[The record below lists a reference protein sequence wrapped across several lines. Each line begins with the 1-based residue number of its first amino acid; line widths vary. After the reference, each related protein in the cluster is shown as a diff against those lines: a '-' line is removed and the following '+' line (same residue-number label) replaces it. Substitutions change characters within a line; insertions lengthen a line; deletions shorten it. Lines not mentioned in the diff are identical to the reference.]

1 MIIIETKTNVH
12 IFKDREVDHVEYNRE
27 LSNVLL
33 YFMAEGLLNERKTV
47 AFDDVL
53 DVRYITDACPKAYE
67 YKSTEQARLLRELE
81 ERRNLDTL
89 NQRII
94 MYMKGLYCF
103 VKEGNSNAEEAHNES
118 ICKMLEERREIYN
131 RIDEIGKCK
140 ETINNGKLL

>member
-33 YFMAEGLLNERKTV
+33 YFMAEGLLDEKKTV
-47 AFDDVL
+47 AFDGVL

-81 ERRNLDTL
+81 ERRNLDSLNYRLTGTL
-89 NQRII
+89 CQAFADLQ
-94 MYMKGLYCF
+94 KGRY
-103 VKEGNSNAEEAHNES
+103 KAEEYEKS
-118 ICKMLEERREIYN
+118 IDKMFEERHEIYN

>member
-33 YFMAEGLLNERKTV
+33 YFMAEGLLDEKKTV

-53 DVRYITDACPKAYE
+53 DVRYMTDACPKAYE
-67 YKSTEQARLLRELE
+67 FKSTEQARMLRELE

-89 NQRII
+89 AGRII
-94 MYMKGLYCF
+94 MTMKGLYCLM
-103 VKEGNSNAEEAHNES
+103 KEGNSKSEEQYSES
-118 ICKMLEERREIYN
+118 ICKMLKELNEIYD
-131 RIDEIGKCK
+131 RINEIR
-140 ETINNGKLL
+140 E

>member
-1 MIIIETKTNVH
+1 MIIIETKTDVH

-33 YFMAEGLLNERKTV
+33 YFMAEGLLDEKKTV

-81 ERRNLDTL
+81 ERRKLDHINYLLTRTL
-89 NQRII
+89 CAACESLQ
-94 MYMKGLYCF
+94 KGDY
-103 VKEGNSNAEEAHNES
+103 KAEHYEKD
-118 ICKMLEERREIYN
+118 IDQMFEERSEIYK
-131 RIDEIGKCK
+131 RIDEIGKVI
-140 ETINNGKLL
+140 TNNNKQL

>member
-33 YFMAEGLLNERKTV
+33 YFMAEGLLDEKKTV

>member
-1 MIIIETKTNVH
+1 MIIIETKTDVH

-33 YFMAEGLLNERKTV
+33 YFMAEGLLDEKKTV
-47 AFDDVL
+47 AFDGVL

-81 ERRNLDTL
+81 ERRNLDHINNLLTRTL
-89 NQRII
+89 WAACESLQ
-94 MYMKGLYCF
+94 KGNY
-103 VKEGNSNAEEAHNES
+103 KAEHYEKD
-118 ICKMLEERREIYN
+118 IDQMFEERSEIYN

>member
-1 MIIIETKTNVH
+1 MIIIETITNVH

-140 ETINNGKLL
+140 VTINNGKLL

>member
-12 IFKDREVDHVEYNRE
+12 IFQDREVDHVEYNRE
-27 LSNVLL
+27 LSNVLV
-33 YFMAEGLLNERKTV
+33 YFMAEGLLNERKTET
-47 AFDDVL
+47 FEDVL
-53 DVRYITDACPKAYE
+53 DVRYITNACPKPYE
-67 YKSTEQARLLRELE
+67 FKSSEQARLMRELE

>member
-12 IFKDREVDHVEYNRE
+12 IFKDREVDHVEYNME

-33 YFMAEGLLNERKTV
+33 YFMAEGLLDEKKTV

-53 DVRYITDACPKAYE
+53 DVRYLTDACPKAYE
-67 YKSTEQARLLRELE
+67 YKSTEQARMLRELE
-81 ERRNLDTL
+81 ERRKLDTL
-89 NQRII
+89 DTNII
-94 MYMKGLYCF
+94 MSMRGLYCLL
-103 VKEGNSNAEEAHNES
+103 KEGDSKAEEQHSER
-118 ICKMLEERREIYN
+118 ICKMLEERNEIYN

>member
-33 YFMAEGLLNERKTV
+33 YFMAEGLLDEKKTV

-67 YKSTEQARLLRELE
+67 YKSTEQTRMLRELE
-81 ERRNLDTL
+81 ERRSLDFLNYRLTRTL
-89 NQRII
+89 FAACGSLQ
-94 MYMKGLYCF
+94 KGGY
-103 VKEGNSNAEEAHNES
+103 KAEEYEKS
-118 ICKMLEERREIYN
+118 IDKMLEERNEIYD
-131 RIDEIGKCK
+131 RIAA
-140 ETINNGKLL
+140 INK

>member
-33 YFMAEGLLNERKTV
+33 YFMAEGLLDEKKTV

-81 ERRNLDTL
+81 ERRKLDTL

>member
-1 MIIIETKTNVH
+1 MIIIETKTDVH

-67 YKSTEQARLLRELE
+67 YKSTEQTRLLRELE
-81 ERRNLDTL
+81 ERRKLDTL
-89 NQRII
+89 NHRII
-94 MYMKGLYCF
+94 MYMKGLYCL

>member
-33 YFMAEGLLNERKTV
+33 YFMAEGLLDEKKTV
-47 AFDDVL
+47 AFDGVL

-81 ERRNLDTL
+81 ERRNLDSLNYRLTGTL
-89 NQRII
+89 CQVCADLQKGNGKAAEQYDKII
-94 MYMKGLYCF
+94 D
-103 VKEGNSNAEEAHNES
+103 
-118 ICKMLEERREIYN
+118 KMFEERHEIYN